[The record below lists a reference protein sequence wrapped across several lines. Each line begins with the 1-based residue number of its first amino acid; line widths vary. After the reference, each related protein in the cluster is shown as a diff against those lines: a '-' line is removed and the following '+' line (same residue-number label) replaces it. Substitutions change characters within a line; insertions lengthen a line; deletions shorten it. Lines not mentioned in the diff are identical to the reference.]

1 MEAIFSQ
8 VCSDPNVQFTSD
20 DVEKWMEK
28 IDGSLYNYLEGKTT
42 SIIEQ
47 EKEEALLSILDNDV
61 RDRMKESLVMYRLV
75 SDLQDARLG
84 RYCRWIT
91 EKEGKQTLHSGGYL
105 VKIIFS
111 DKGVSLLCERAK
123 KYKMQL
129 KMDETS
135 VFQKMTA
142 EEWVV
147 VMANNYSEK
156 EK

>member
-1 MEAIFSQ
+1 M
-8 VCSDPNVQFTSD
+8 
-20 DVEKWMEK
+20 
-28 IDGSLYNYLEGKTT
+28 
-42 SIIEQ
+42 
-47 EKEEALLSILDNDV
+47 LSILDNDV

-75 SDLQDARLG
+75 GDLQDARLG